1 MLSIMG
7 CASANSSRAA
17 IRCCSREVRECC
29 SEVLHETAETT
40 DSATKPPRLCR
51 LSLDAANS
59 VNERSR
65 RREFVADCSD
75 YHDEYGAAHRVSM
88 TAMRLLTRAP
98 KRRTS

>member
-1 MLSIMG
+1 MLTIMG

-40 DSATKPPRLCR
+40 DSATKPPRL
-51 LSLDAANS
+51 SLDAANS
-59 VNERSR
+59 VNQRSR